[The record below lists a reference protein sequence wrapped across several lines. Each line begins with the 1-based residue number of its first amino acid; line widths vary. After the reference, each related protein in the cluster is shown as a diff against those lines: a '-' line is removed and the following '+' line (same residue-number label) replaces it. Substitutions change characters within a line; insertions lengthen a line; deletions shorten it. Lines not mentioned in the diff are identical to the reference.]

1 MEWIFSTFLMVSI
14 IHMGEE
20 YFYPG
25 GFMDVMKRLSPK
37 LAPFVDAPMAIIVNG
52 LQLLLC
58 IAAILM
64 GQKALVFSLSV
75 AGLLFING
83 WMHIMGCVR
92 AKGYAP
98 GVITGVFLYV
108 PLSTYAYY
116 LFISSSQLTLNG
128 VIVTGILGL
137 LYQAIPISYLA
148 AASTINEH
156 RREPSQPHQSH

>member
-1 MEWIFSTFLMVSI
+1 ME
-14 IHMGEE
+14 
-20 YFYPG
+20 
-25 GFMDVMKRLSPK
+25 VMQRLSPK
-37 LAPFVDAPMAIIVNG
+37 FAPFVNAPIAIIVNG

-58 IAAILM
+58 IDAIVM

-98 GVITGVFLYV
+98 GVITGVLLYM
-108 PLSTYAYY
+108 PLSVYAYY
-116 LFISSSQLTLNG
+116 LFISSSQLALNG

-137 LYQAIPISYLA
+137 LYQAIPISYLVM
-148 AASTINEH
+148 ASAINQH
-156 RREPSQPHQSH
+156 GQEPSQSPQLH